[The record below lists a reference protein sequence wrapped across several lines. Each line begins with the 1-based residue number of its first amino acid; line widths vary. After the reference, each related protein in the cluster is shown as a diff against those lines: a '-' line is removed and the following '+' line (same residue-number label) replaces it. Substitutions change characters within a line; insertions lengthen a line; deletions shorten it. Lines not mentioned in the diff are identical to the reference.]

1 MEKSAED
8 FALKSSVTAT
18 SDRRKKVVRK
28 LYLVFKDLSE
38 KMKRKNISTY
48 AASTAFF
55 FFLSVVPMLIMI
67 CTIIPYTP
75 LTEENLVEL
84 VTDLLPDQVYPLA
97 ESLISEVY
105 DKSSGILS
113 VAIIATIWSAAKG
126 VMALMRGLNAVNGVE
141 EKRNY
146 FVVRLIASFYTLVM
160 LIVVILSLFVM
171 VFGDQF
177 VALALHRVPQ
187 LQSVVAFA
195 MNFRFLFV
203 WAVLS
208 VLFAAIYAY
217 VPDRKL
223 AFREQI
229 PGAVFS
235 AVVWSVFSWAFSYYV
250 TYGNSYGIYGNL
262 SIIVIV
268 LLWMYFCMYIIMV
281 GAYLNRYF
289 ESVNQKL
296 AKGEKIL

>member
-1 MEKSAED
+1 MIW
-8 FALKSSVTAT
+8 
-18 SDRRKKVVRK
+18 K
-28 LYLVFKDLSE
+28 LYLRVRDFSA
-38 KMKRKNISTY
+38 KMKNKDISTY

-84 VTDLLPDQVYPLA
+84 VTDFLPDQIDPLA

-105 DKSSGILS
+105 DKSAGILS
-113 VAIIATIWSAAKG
+113 IALIATIWSAAKG
-126 VMALMRGLNAVNGVE
+126 VMALMKGLNSVNGVE

-146 FVVRLIASFYTLVM
+146 FVLRIIASFYTVVM

-171 VFGDQF
+171 VFGDQL
-177 VALALHRVPQ
+177 VTLALHRIPQ
-187 LQSVVAFA
+187 LQRVVSFA

-217 VPDRKL
+217 VPDKKL

-235 AVVWSVFSWAFSYYV
+235 AVGWSVFSWAFSYYV
-250 TYGNSYGIYGNL
+250 TYGNSYGIYGSL
-262 SIIVIV
+262 SIIIIV
-268 LLWMYFCMYIIMV
+268 LLWMYFCMYIILI
-281 GAYLNRYF
+281 GAYLNQYF
-289 ESVNQKL
+289 QAVNGKCSQ
-296 AKGEKIL
+296 

>member
-1 MEKSAED
+1 M
-8 FALKSSVTAT
+8 V
-18 SDRRKKVVRK
+18 RRLFR
-28 LYLVFKDLSE
+28 LLLDLSQQ
-38 KMKRKNISTY
+38 MKKKDINTY

-84 VTDLLPDQVYPLA
+84 VTDLLPDQVDPLA

-105 DKSSGILS
+105 DKSAGILS
-113 VAIIATIWSAAKG
+113 FAIVATIWSAAKG

-141 EKRNY
+141 EQRNY
-146 FVVRLIASFYTLVM
+146 FVVRIIASFYTIVM
-160 LIVVILSLFVM
+160 LLVVILSLFVM
-171 VFGDQF
+171 VFGDQL

-187 LQSVVAFA
+187 LQTVVSFV

-208 VLFAAIYAY
+208 VLFAAVYAY
-217 VPDRKL
+217 VPDKKL
-223 AFREQI
+223 VFKEQI

-250 TYGNSYGIYGNL
+250 TYGNTYGIYGNL
-262 SIIVIV
+262 SIIIIV
-268 LLWMYFCMYIIMV
+268 LLWMYFCMYIIMI

-289 ESVNQKL
+289 ESVNKKFFS
-296 AKGEKIL
+296 AS

>member
-1 MEKSAED
+1 M
-8 FALKSSVTAT
+8 V
-18 SDRRKKVVRK
+18 RRLFRI
-28 LYLVFKDLSE
+28 LLDLSQQ
-38 KMKRKNISTY
+38 MKKKDINTY

-84 VTDLLPDQVYPLA
+84 VTDLLPDQVDPLA

-105 DKSSGILS
+105 DKSAGILS
-113 VAIIATIWSAAKG
+113 VAIVATIWSAAKG

-141 EKRNY
+141 EQRNY
-146 FVVRLIASFYTLVM
+146 FVVRIIASFYTIVM
-160 LIVVILSLFVM
+160 LLVVILSLFVM
-171 VFGDQF
+171 VFGDQL

-187 LQSVVAFA
+187 LQTVVSFV

-208 VLFAAIYAY
+208 VLFAAVYAY
-217 VPDRKL
+217 VPDKKL
-223 AFREQI
+223 VFKEQI

-235 AVVWSVFSWAFSYYV
+235 AVVWSVFSWAFSYYL
-250 TYGNSYGIYGNL
+250 TYGNTYGIYGNL
-262 SIIVIV
+262 SIIIIV
-268 LLWMYFCMYIIMV
+268 LLWMYFCMYIIMI

-289 ESVNQKL
+289 ESVNKKFFSG
-296 AKGEKIL
+296 AS